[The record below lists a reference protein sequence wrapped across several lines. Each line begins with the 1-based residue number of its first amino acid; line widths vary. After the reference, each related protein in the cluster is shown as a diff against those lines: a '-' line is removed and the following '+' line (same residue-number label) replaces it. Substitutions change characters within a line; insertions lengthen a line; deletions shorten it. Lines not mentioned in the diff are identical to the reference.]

1 MAKLSIRHLF
11 KTYENRVEVL
21 KDVNVEAADGEFVV
35 LVGPSGCGKSTLL
48 RAIAGLEEITSGEI
62 RIGDTLV
69 NDLAPADRDIAMVFQ
84 DYALYPHMTVEENLA
99 FGLKIR
105 KKPAA
110 EIAERVAEAS
120 RMLEIGCLLQR
131 KPAQLSGGQRQR
143 VAIGRAIVR
152 KPSLFLFDEPLSNLD
167 AKLRAQTRIELASLH
182 QKVGSTVIYVTHD
195 QVEAMT
201 LANRIVVLNKGVV
214 QQMGRP
220 LDLYNEPANMF
231 VAAFIGN
238 PSMNFFEGELERTES
253 KRVFKVAPV
262 SALAPNGEQLILD
275 MSQAPTPAKSGKYTL
290 GIRPESIKALT
301 QSGGRESE
309 GSVDMTAKVLLL
321 EPHGHEA
328 HLVAMVAGRQVIIR
342 SANPN
347 RLKIMEAA
355 RAGDILRCTID
366 RTALHW
372 FESTEEG
379 ARCAATK

>member
-1 MAKLSIRHLF
+1 MAKLSIRHLY

-48 RAIAGLEEITSGEI
+48 RSVAGLEEITSGEI
-62 RIGDTLV
+62 LIGDEVV
-69 NDLAPADRDIAMVFQ
+69 NAKAPADRDIAMVFQ

-105 KKPAA
+105 KRPAE
-110 EIAERVAEAS
+110 EIRQRVLEAS
-120 RMLEIGCLLQR
+120 RMLEIEALLKR

-182 QKVGSTVIYVTHD
+182 QNVGSTVIYVTHD

-201 LANRIVVLNKGVV
+201 LASRIVVLNKGIV
-214 QQMGRP
+214 QQMGAP
-220 LDLYNEPANMF
+220 LDLYNEPANIF

-238 PSMNFFEGELERTES
+238 PSMNFFEGTLERAS
-253 KRVFKVAPV
+253 GQSVFTIQNRAT
-262 SALAPNGEQLILD
+262 SNTLTLNL
-275 MSQAPTPAKSGKYTL
+275 SGSGVPSRSGRYRL
-290 GIRPESIKALT
+290 GLRPEAIKVLT
-301 QSGGRESE
+301 ESGGRESQ
-309 GSVDMTAKVLLL
+309 GPTDFIADVRLL

-328 HLVAMVAGRQVIIR
+328 HLVAEIGGQQVIIR
-342 SANPN
+342 SANPQ
-347 RLKIMEAA
+347 RLKVMESA
-355 RAGDILRCTID
+355 RRGDHLKCTID
-366 RTALHW
+366 RNALHW
-372 FESTEEG
+372 FEDNEEG
-379 ARCAATK
+379 KRVAVS

>member
-62 RIGDTLV
+62 LIGENRV

-120 RMLEIGCLLQR
+120 RMLEIGSLLQR

-220 LDLYNEPANMF
+220 LDLYNEPANTF
-231 VAAFIGN
+231 VASFIGN
-238 PSMNFFEGELERTES
+238 PSMNFFEGELDGTES
-253 KRVFKVAPV
+253 KRLFRVAPV
-262 SALAPNGEQLILD
+262 TPQGEQLVLD
-275 MSQAPTPAKSGKYTL
+275 LSQSPTPARPGKYTL
-290 GIRPESIKALT
+290 GIRPESIKVLT

-309 GSVDMTAKVLLL
+309 GSVDMSAKVLLL

-328 HLVAMVAGRQVIIR
+328 HLVATVAGRQVIIR

-347 RLKIMEAA
+347 RLKIMESA
-355 RAGDILRCTID
+355 RAGDILKCTID
-366 RTALHW
+366 RGALHW
-372 FESTEEG
+372 FEPNDEG
-379 ARCAATK
+379 KRCAAQ

>member
-1 MAKLSIRHLF
+1 MAKLSIRHLY

-48 RAIAGLEEITSGEI
+48 RSVAGLEDITSGEI
-62 RIGDTLV
+62 LIGDEVV
-69 NDLAPADRDIAMVFQ
+69 NNKAPADRDIAMVFQ

-105 KKPAA
+105 KRPEA
-110 EIAERVAEAS
+110 EIKERVLEAS
-120 RMLEIGCLLQR
+120 RMLEIEPLLKR

-201 LANRIVVLNKGVV
+201 LANRIVVLNKGIV
-214 QQMGRP
+214 QQMGTP
-220 LDLYNEPANMF
+220 LELYNQPANVF

-238 PSMNFFEGELERTES
+238 PSMNFFEGELDFSAGHPRFQLMTRS
-253 KRVFKVAPV
+253 KETLVLDLKDAPV
-262 SALAPNGEQLILD
+262 PKAPGR
-275 MSQAPTPAKSGKYTL
+275 YRL
-290 GIRPESIKALT
+290 GLRPEAIKVLT
-301 QSGGRESE
+301 SSGGRESQ
-309 GSVDMTAKVLLL
+309 GTVDFSAEVRLL

-328 HLVAMVAGRQVIIR
+328 HLVAHVGGQQVIIR
-342 SANPN
+342 SANPQ
-347 RLKIMEAA
+347 RLKVMEAS
-355 RAGDILRCTID
+355 RQGDLLRCTVD
-366 RTALHW
+366 RAGLHW
-372 FESTEEG
+372 FAPDETG
-379 ARCAATK
+379 VRVADLGP